1 MSNDI
6 YVIAEHL
13 QGELLDV
20 TFEMLGQGRE
30 LAAGLGGKLVALLLG
45 KDVGGLASELG
56 VADAVLYVEDEKLAQ
71 FTPEAYSR
79 TCAGLLR
86 ERAPRLTLVGNTSI
100 GMDIASALSAE
111 LDIPLLT
118 SCSGLHLGN
127 GGIIATSQICSGKI
141 LVETELTAEQG
152 LLTVMPGSFPAE
164 GGRSQQWPQVE
175 TISPPLPLEGLRTV
189 FRKLIE
195 PESGDVNIAGE
206 PVLVA
211 VGRGIEQE
219 ENMKLAEELADA
231 LGGVLCA
238 SRPIIDR
245 GWLPMT
251 RLVGRSGMTVKPKI
265 YLAVGI
271 SGAPEHTEG
280 MKSAELIIAINSDPS
295 APIFNVAHYGVVSD
309 LFKVLPPLTAELR
322 GSAAGG

>member
-6 YVIAEHL
+6 CVIAEHL

-20 TFEMLGQGRE
+20 TFELLGRGRE
-30 LAAGLGGKLVALLLG
+30 LADGLGGSLFALLLG
-45 KDVGGLASELG
+45 KDVGGLASKLG
-56 VADAVLYVEDEKLAQ
+56 AADSVLYVEDELLAQ
-71 FTPEAYSR
+71 FTPEAYNR

-111 LDIPLLT
+111 LRLPLLT
-118 SCSGLHLGN
+118 SCSALHLEN
-127 GGIIATSQICSGKI
+127 GGVIATSQICSGKI
-141 LVETELTAEQG
+141 LVETELTADQG
-152 LLTVMPGSFPAE
+152 LFTVMPGAFPAE
-164 GGRSQQWPQVE
+164 EGRSQRGPQVE
-175 TISPPLPLEGLRTV
+175 TISPPLPLEDLRTA

-195 PESGDVNIAGE
+195 PEAGDIDIAGE

-219 ENMKLAEELADA
+219 ENLKLAEELADV
-231 LGGVLCA
+231 LGGALCA

-251 RLVGRSGMTVKPKI
+251 RLVGRSGMTVKPKL

-280 MKSAELIIAINSDPS
+280 MKSAELIIAINSDPA
-295 APIFNVAHYGVVSD
+295 APIFNLAHYGVVSD
-309 LFKVLPPLTAELR
+309 LFEVLPRLTAELR